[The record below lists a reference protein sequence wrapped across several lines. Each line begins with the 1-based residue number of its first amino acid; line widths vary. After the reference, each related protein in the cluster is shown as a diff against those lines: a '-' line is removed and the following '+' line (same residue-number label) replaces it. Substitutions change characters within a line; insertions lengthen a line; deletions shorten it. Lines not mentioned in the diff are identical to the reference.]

1 MSPNP
6 EKIARLLERIGHI
19 RTQDGIQ
26 PLRLFDWQKAYIE
39 AVCNHDEVAVLKSR
53 DIGSSTVAVCLYTL
67 LALIYGGDFVIASYK
82 KDSAKALFETADVFL
97 QSLPPEFAQW
107 SKCKT
112 DTDYHKVLY
121 NGSHITAMEMSER
134 VGRSFRAKYLLAS
147 ELAFWNNPRDSWQ
160 AVTGSGVA
168 GMSITAE
175 STPNPGAEGAL
186 FESLLDNPQW
196 FKVEQDYHGNPAHTP
211 EWKVAKLAELDGD
224 TERFAQEYECSLNK
238 ASMNKS
244 VIPLASILAAMGRVP
259 TGSDLPHTLGVDVAR
274 FGSDNSVISVRHGN
288 ALLHQEII
296 HGMDTMKLA
305 KHAQEEAAG
314 DKSETVNVD
323 VIGIGAG
330 VVDALNDMG
339 VDGVQ
344 GINVAESAWNSEKF
358 ANRKSELWWGLRER
372 FLNNDICIPDD
383 QDLKRELMVTYHYTI
398 NGKIAIQS
406 KDEVKEALGRSPDRA
421 DSLVLAFAPAQFL
434 VG

>member
-6 EKIARLLERIGHI
+6 DKIVRLLEKIGHI

-97 QSLPPEFAQW
+97 QNLPPEFAQW
-107 SKCKT
+107 AKCRT

-160 AVTGSGVA
+160 AISGSGVA

-175 STPNPGAEGAL
+175 STPNPGPEGAL

-196 FKVEQDYHGNPAHTP
+196 FKIEQDYHGNPAHTP

-224 TERFAQEYECSLNK
+224 EARFGQEYECSLDK
-238 ASMNKS
+238 ASTSQS
-244 VIPLASILAAMGRVP
+244 VIPLSAIRDAMTRDFPEG
-259 TGSDLPHTLGVDVAR
+259 LPVVMGVDVAR
-274 FGSDNSVISVRHGN
+274 FGDDRSVITIVKGHKV
-288 ALLHQEII
+288 LPQVII
-296 HGMDTMKLA
+296 RGMDTQQLA
-305 KHAQEEAAG
+305 KRVYELSLEHKAE
-314 DKSETVNVD
+314 SINVD
-323 VIGIGAG
+323 VIGVGGG
-330 VVDALNDMG
+330 VVDALQSIGCPVSG
-339 VDGVQ
+339 V
-344 GINVAESAWNSEKF
+344 NVAEPAWDVDKF
-358 ANRKSELWWGLRER
+358 ANRKAEGWWVVRQRLLDGDLS
-372 FLNNDICIPDD
+372 LPDD
-383 QDLKRELMVTYHYTI
+383 KDLERELMCSYKYNLT
-398 NGKIAIQS
+398 GKIVIQP
-406 KDEVKEALGRSPDRA
+406 KEEVKKVLGRSPDLA
-421 DSLVLAFAPAQFL
+421 DSLVLALFPRMGLLA
-434 VG
+434 

>member
-1 MSPNP
+1 MPNP
-6 EKIARLLERIGHI
+6 AKIVKLLEGIGHI

-26 PLRLFDWQKAYIE
+26 PLRLFDWQKRYVE

-97 QSLPPEFAQW
+97 QNLPPEFAQW
-107 SKCKT
+107 SKCRT

-160 AVTGSGVA
+160 AITGSGVA

-175 STPNPGAEGAL
+175 STPNPGPEGAL

-196 FKVEQDYHGNPAHTP
+196 FKVEQDFTGNPAHTP

-224 TERFAQEYECSLNK
+224 EARFGQEYQCSLDK
-238 ASMNKS
+238 ASTAQS
-244 VIPLASILAAMGRVP
+244 VIPLQAIRDAMTR
-259 TGSDLPHTLGVDVAR
+259 DLPEGLPVVMGVDVAR
-274 FGSDNSVISVRHGN
+274 FGDDRSVITIVKGHKV
-288 ALLHQEII
+288 LPQVII
-296 HGMDTMKLA
+296 RGMDTQQLSKRVYELA
-305 KHAQEEAAG
+305 LEHKAE
-314 DKSETVNVD
+314 SVNID
-323 VIGIGAG
+323 AIGVGGG
-330 VVDALNDMG
+330 VVDALNSIGLPG
-339 VDGVQ
+339 VSGV
-344 GINVAESAWNSEKF
+344 NVAEPAWNNDKY
-358 ANRKSELWWGLRER
+358 ANLKAELWFSLRQRLLDGEVS
-372 FLNNDICIPDD
+372 LPDD
-383 QDLKRELMVTYHYTI
+383 KDLERELMCSYKYNLT
-398 NGKIAIQS
+398 GKIVIQA
-406 KDEVKEALGRSPDRA
+406 KDDVKKALGRSPDLA
-421 DSLVLAFAPAQFL
+421 DSLVLAFAPRMGL
-434 VG
+434 VA